1 MQQQNRELVAD
12 LKDKLDID
20 ESKKK
25 AVELDDCRASG
36 GTTCKILVDN
46 EALEAI
52 KVLKQRVQSKL
63 SEVRK
68 NGKPR

>member
-36 GTTCKILVDN
+36 ETTCKILVDN